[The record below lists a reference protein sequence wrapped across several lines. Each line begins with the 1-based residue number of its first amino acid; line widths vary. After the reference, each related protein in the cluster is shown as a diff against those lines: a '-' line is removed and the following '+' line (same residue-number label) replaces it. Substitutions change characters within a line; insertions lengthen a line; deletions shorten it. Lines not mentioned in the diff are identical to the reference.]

1 MGAKLSRKQIQETP
15 IYTHDIIIMRR
26 NGNIVYEQLIP
37 INPNQPPSKPFYLR
51 IVEKQQPTFD
61 ILKIETKPKRK
72 LTEYNQ
78 FVKQE
83 SEKIRKQ
90 HLRLKGSGSNFAYIA
105 ELWKKQ
111 NS

>member
-15 IYTHDIIIMRR
+15 IYTHDIILIRH
-26 NGNIVYEQLIP
+26 NGIVYEQLLP
-37 INPNQPPSKPFYLR
+37 TNPNQPPSKPFYLR
-51 IVEKQQPTFD
+51 IIEDKPINTHDV
-61 ILKIETKPKRK
+61 LKLDTKSKRK
-72 LTEYNQ
+72 LTNYNQ

-83 SEKIRKQ
+83 SEKMCKQ
-90 HLRLKGSGSNFAYIA
+90 NFRLKGSGSNFAYIA